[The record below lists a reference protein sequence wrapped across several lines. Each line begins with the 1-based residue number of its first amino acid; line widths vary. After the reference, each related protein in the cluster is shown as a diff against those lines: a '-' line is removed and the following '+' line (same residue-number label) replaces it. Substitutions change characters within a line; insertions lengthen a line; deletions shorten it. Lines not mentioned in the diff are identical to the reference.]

1 MQFPY
6 SPPTTSVEG
15 IPGNQLWFQNSSN
28 FNMLGPAAASAPRSV
43 CIYLANVL
51 PVEAICIHI
60 CRYCL
65 VVCRA
70 VQSGYGNAGIAP
82 GTGSNTA
89 KQSHDAATSFT
100 HCSGLAMKS
109 STRIPFLHS
118 LSTWGRIIRS
128 VMERTYN
135 RLNRVSNTS
144 LRPLPVT

>member
-1 MQFPY
+1 MQFPC
-6 SPPTTSVEG
+6 SPLTTSVEG
-15 IPGNQLWFQNSSN
+15 TLGGQPWFQNSSN

-70 VQSGYGNAGIAP
+70 VQSGCGNAGIAP

-89 KQSHDAATSFT
+89 EQSHDAAASFT
-100 HCSGLAMKS
+100 HCSGLAMKF

-118 LSTWGRIIRS
+118 LYTWRGSVRS
-128 VMERTYN
+128 VMEQAEYLTDRFDHC
-135 RLNRVSNTS
+135 L
-144 LRPLPVT
+144 